1 MRRLILAAVIWLG
14 VVVPAAAN
22 EYRAERFDSRVE
34 ILPGGSLRVTETI
47 VFRFE
52 KGTFKKVFRVIP
64 TRRTD
69 GVDFVSAS
77 MDGVDF
83 PVGSGNGHVS
93 VRRNKGLRVE
103 WHFPPTS
110 ETTHTFVMSYVARGV
125 ATTEERA
132 DVVAWRAL
140 PTEHNYR
147 IDSSTIE
154 ILLPAAAID
163 LPEVRVRRVGGW
175 DTGLQPSGVAVTA
188 RDIGKNGW
196 LEVSVPLTKGTV
208 VTASPE
214 WQQRSARYESYRN
227 PALVAGA
234 VVLFG
239 AVVLLFGLRQGYDS
253 PPPDISAP
261 TLFDGPPDPLPPALA
276 GAVGANGTPKSEHAF
291 ATLFALAERGVVT
304 VEEEPGVW
312 GTRAFRLTR
321 NRGTALLKPH
331 EQTLLDTV
339 FRGKAEAEGYVT
351 LRKAQSNI
359 TTRFSAFRH
368 AVIGEL
374 ADAGLLDPGRRRVRK
389 NYQAVGVALLLLG
402 PIGMAVVAGVL
413 LQRYGP
419 WMFVVPGAIFV
430 AGIMCLIAGSAH
442 TALSNEGVRRSAAWR
457 AYRKYLRAT
466 PSDGIRHDPRH
477 SPTTLLPY
485 AVALGL
491 GPVWSK
497 LFKNRTAE
505 LPEWFR
511 AASAADAHRAF
522 VAFVGV
528 GGAPGGHGGGAV
540 GGGGGGAAG
549 GGASG
554 AG

>member
-1 MRRLILAAVIWLG
+1 MRRLILAAVLWLF

-22 EYRAERFDSRVE
+22 EYRAERFDSRIEV
-34 ILPGGSLRVTETI
+34 LAGGSLRVTETI

-52 KGTFKKVFRVIP
+52 EGTFRKVFRVIP

-83 PVGSGNGHVS
+83 PVGSSTGQVR
-93 VRRNKGLRVE
+93 VRRNDGLRVE

-110 ETTHTFVMSYVARGV
+110 GTTHTFVMSYVARGV
-125 ATTEERA
+125 ATTDERA

-140 PTEHNYR
+140 PSEHPYR

-154 ILLPAAAID
+154 ILLPAAAIE
-163 LPEVRVRRVGGW
+163 PPGVRVRRVGAW
-175 DTGLQPSGVAVTA
+175 DTGSQPSGLAVTA

-196 LEVSVPLTKGTV
+196 LEVSVPLAKGTL

-214 WQQRSARYESYRN
+214 WQQRRVLYDSYRN
-227 PALVAGA
+227 PALLAGA

-239 AVVLLFGLRQGYDS
+239 AVVLLFGLRQGYDA
-253 PPPDISAP
+253 PPPDVAAP
-261 TLFDGPPDPLPPALA
+261 TVFDGPPDSLPPALA
-276 GAVGANGTPKSEHAF
+276 GAVGANGTPKNEHAF
-291 ATLFALAERGVVT
+291 ATLFALAQRGVIT
-304 VEEEPGVW
+304 VEEESGVW

-321 NRGTALLKPH
+321 NRGTVPLRPH

-339 FRGKAEAEGYVT
+339 FRGKAEAEGHLT
-351 LRKAQSNI
+351 LSKAHSNI
-359 TTRFSAFRH
+359 MMRFSAFRH
-368 AVIGEL
+368 AVAAEL
-374 ADAGLLDPGRRRVRK
+374 ADAGLLDRGRQQVRK
-389 NYQAVGVALLLLG
+389 NYQTVGVALILLG
-402 PIGMAVVAGVL
+402 PIGMAVVAGLL

-419 WMFVVPGAIFV
+419 WMFVVPGTIFV
-430 AGIMCLIAGSAH
+430 AGLMCLIAGSAH
-442 TALSNEGVRRSAAWR
+442 TPLSNEGVRRSAAWR

-466 PSDGIRHDPRH
+466 PSDGVRHDPRR

-491 GPVWSK
+491 GAVWSK
-497 LFKNRTAE
+497 LFKNRAAE
-505 LPEWFR
+505 LPSWFR

-528 GGAPGGHGGGAV
+528 GGASGGHGGVAGGA
-540 GGGGGGAAG
+540 GGAAG

>member
-14 VVVPAAAN
+14 AIVPAAAN
-22 EYRAERFDSRVE
+22 EYRAERFDSRIEV
-34 ILPGGSLRVTETI
+34 LSGGSLRVTETI

-83 PVGSGNGHVS
+83 PVGSGNGQVS
-93 VRRNKGLRVE
+93 VRRNHGLRIE

-110 ETTHTFVMSYVARGV
+110 EATHTFVMQYIARGV
-125 ATTEERA
+125 ATTDERA

-140 PTEHNYR
+140 PNEHDYR

-154 ILLPAAAID
+154 ILLPAAAIA
-163 LPEVRVRRVGGW
+163 PPGVRERRVGRW
-175 DTGLQPSGVAVTA
+175 DTGLQPSGLVVTA
-188 RDIGKNGW
+188 RDIGRNGW
-196 LEVSVPLTKGTV
+196 LEVSVPLAKGTV

-214 WQQRSARYESYRN
+214 WQQRRARYESYRN

-234 VVLFG
+234 VVFIC
-239 AVVLLFGLRQGYDS
+239 AVVLLFGLRQGYDP

-261 TLFDGPPDPLPPALA
+261 TLFNGPPDSLPPALA

-291 ATLFALAERGVVT
+291 ATLFALAQRGVVT
-304 VEEEPGVW
+304 VEEERGVW

-321 NRGTALLKPH
+321 NRGTALKPH

-339 FRGKAEAEGYVT
+339 FRGKAEAEGHVT
-351 LRKAQSNI
+351 LRKAHSHV

-368 AVIGEL
+368 AVVAEL
-374 ADAGLLDPGRRRVRK
+374 ADAGLLDPGRQRVRK
-389 NYQAVGVALLLLG
+389 NYQAVGVGLLLLG
-402 PIGMAVVAGVL
+402 PIGMAVVAGLL

-430 AGIMCLIAGSAH
+430 AGLMYLIAGSAH
-442 TALSNEGVRRSAAWR
+442 TPLSNEGLRRSAAWR

-491 GPVWSK
+491 GTVWSK

-505 LPEWFR
+505 LPAWFR

-528 GGAPGGHGGGAV
+528 GGAPGGHGGVA
-540 GGGGGGAAG
+540 GGGGGAAG